1 MPIPDSGSSGS
12 FLGEGGWGPGHPG
25 RKGLKI
31 QASWQCSATNHEKG
45 QSSLAKAPPVNKT
58 TTLDKTPS
66 PEKTLSPDKAPT
78 PEETLTPD
86 KVPISEE
93 ALTLEFKVLA
103 PDNPTL
109 EESLTGQVPPAQTV
123 PFLGMRPLSQKSHL
137 RMKPLA

>member
-12 FLGEGGWGPGHPG
+12 FLRVGPGHPG
-25 RKGLKI
+25 RKGLKT
-31 QASWQCSATNHEKG
+31 QASWQGSATNHEKG
-45 QSSLAKAPPVNKT
+45 QSSLAKAPSVNKT
-58 TTLDKTPS
+58 PT

-103 PDNPTL
+103 PNNPTL

-123 PFLGMRPLSQKSHL
+123 SFLGMRPLSQKSHL